1 MTKRLLPVVLIL
13 ILYFSNIYS
22 QTIPPKREFRA
33 AWVATVTNLDWPSS
47 NRLSV
52 DQQKAELISILDKL
66 KAININVVIFQIRTE
81 CDALYDSPYEPWSY
95 WLTGSQGTPP
105 SPLYDPLQFAI
116 QEAHK
121 RGMELHAWFNPYRA
135 VKTVSNGKPSYTL
148 SPNHAAVKHP
158 DWLLKYSGEWLLD
171 PGNPSVRQY
180 VTDVMMDVVN
190 RYDVDGVHWD
200 DYFYSYNGTTT
211 QDSASWRLYR
221 NGFTDIG
228 NWRRN
233 NVNLLVQEVHDSIQA
248 VKPWVKFGISP
259 FGIWKSGVPTGIVG
273 MDAYSQIYGD
283 AVAWMQNKWLD
294 YLTPQ
299 LYWKFGGGQDYGKL
313 LPWWASQ
320 INGRHLYPGEAAYQ
334 INTWTSYSEMP
345 NHIRLARTT
354 QNCYGNVYFRAL
366 VGLLDNEKGF
376 TDSLKNNFYKYPAL
390 IPIMSW
396 KDSVPPN
403 QPQNLRY
410 DRIAST
416 RTAGLMWDVPQTAS
430 DGDTAVRYVVYRFN
444 KGTLNISDLN
454 NPSNII
460 DMEGQRQSIPSTPA
474 TANDGYYF
482 VVTSLDRN
490 NNESGMSTIINV
502 KAPQVP
508 TLTSPLNAAINQRD
522 TITLKWQYPNYAS
535 SYEFQL
541 STDSTFASNIIKDN
555 PAVTDTTM
563 VLTGLL
569 GQQKYY
575 WKLNASNAGG
585 TSLYSQVYN
594 FTTGFPALAQLV
606 NPTDKTTNIQLRPDF
621 NWNKVPSA
629 ATYRFQFAVS
639 LDFNPG
645 SIVIDSSGITDTVY
659 AYSKLNKDL
668 DLNRIYFWR
677 VSGTNQ
683 YGTSNWSNI
692 SRFKTITATEVA
704 DQETIPKEYELSQN
718 YPNPFNPVT
727 AISYQLSANSQVTL
741 IVYDMLGR
749 EIATLVNREQQA
761 GRYTVQ
767 LSADAYHLSSGIY
780 FYQLRAVDPSL
791 RSGKVFID
799 TKKMILMK

>member
-1 MTKRLLPVVLIL
+1 MKKRLLPIVLII
-13 ILYFSNIYS
+13 ILFFSNINP

-33 AWVATVTNLDWPSS
+33 AWVATVANLDWPSS

-52 DQQKAELISILDKL
+52 DQQKAELISILDRL
-66 KAININVVIFQIRTE
+66 KALNINVIIFQIRTE
-81 CDALYDSPYEPWSY
+81 CDAFYNSPYEPWSY

-135 VKTVSNGKPSYTL
+135 VKTVTNGNPSYPL
-148 SPNHAAVKHP
+148 SSNHVAVKHP

-171 PGNPSVRQY
+171 PGNPNVRKY

-190 RYDVDGVHWD
+190 RYDVDGIHWD
-200 DYFYSYNGTTT
+200 DYFYSYGGTTT
-211 QDSASWRLYR
+211 QDSASWRLYH
-221 NGFTDIG
+221 GSFTNIG
-228 NWRRN
+228 DWRRN

-299 LYWKFGGGQDYGKL
+299 LYWPFGGGQDYGKL
-313 LPWWASQ
+313 MPWWASQ
-320 INGRHLYPGEAAYQ
+320 TNGRHLYVGEAGYRISA
-334 INTWTSYSEMP
+334 WSSSSEMP
-345 NHIRLARTT
+345 NHIRLSRTT
-354 QNCYGNVYFRAL
+354 QNCYGNVFFRAL

-376 TDSLKNNFYKYPAL
+376 ADSLKNNFYKYPAL
-390 IPIMSW
+390 PPIMSW
-396 KDSVPPN
+396 KDTVPPN

-416 RTAGLMWDVPQTAS
+416 GTAGLIWNVPQAAS
-430 DGDTAVRYVVYRFN
+430 DGDTAVRYVIYRFN
-444 KGTLNISDLN
+444 NGIINPIDLN
-454 NPSNII
+454 DPRNII
-460 DMEGQRQSIPSTPA
+460 DVEGQKMSIPSTPS
-474 TANDGYYF
+474 TTNDGYYF

-490 NNESGMSTIINV
+490 NNESGMSSIV
-502 KAPQVP
+502 KVTAPQIP
-508 TLTSPLNAAINQRD
+508 ILASPLNETINQRD
-522 TITLKWQYPNYAS
+522 TIILKWQYPNYAS
-535 SYEFQL
+535 SYKFQL
-541 STDSTFASNIIKDN
+541 STDSTFNSNIVLDY
-555 PAVTDTTM
+555 PAVTDTFI
-563 VLTGLL
+563 VATGLL

-575 WKLNASNAGG
+575 WRLSASNAGG
-585 TSLYSQVYN
+585 TSSFSQVN
-594 FTTGFPALAQLV
+594 SFTTGFPALPQLV
-606 NPTDKTTNIQLRPDF
+606 NPADKTLNVKLRPDF
-621 NWNKVPSA
+621 SWNKIPSA
-629 ATYRFQFAVS
+629 TTYRFQFAAS

-645 SIVIDSSGITDTVY
+645 SIVVDSSGILDTAY
-659 AYSKLNKDL
+659 AFSKLNKDL
-668 DLNRIYFWR
+668 ELNKIYFWR
-677 VSGTNQ
+677 VSATNQ

-692 SRFKTITATEVA
+692 FRFRTITTTDIAE
-704 DQETIPKEYELSQN
+704 QEQLPKEYELSQN

-727 AISYQLSANSQVTL
+727 VLSYQLSANSQVTL

-749 EIATLVNREQQA
+749 EVATLVNKEQQA

-767 LSADAYHLSSGIY
+767 LSVDNYHLASGIY
-780 FYQLRAVDPSL
+780 FYQLRAGD
-791 RSGKVFID
+791 FID

>member
-1 MTKRLLPVVLIL
+1 MIKRVLQIVSFIVL
-13 ILYFSNIYS
+13 FFSIIYS
-22 QTIPPKREFRA
+22 QTTPPKREFRA

-52 DQQKAELISILDKL
+52 DQQKAELISILNRL
-66 KAININVVIFQIRTE
+66 KALNINVVIFQIRTE
-81 CDALYDSPYEPWSY
+81 CDAFYISPYEPWSY
-95 WLTGSQGTPP
+95 WLTGSQGTAP

-135 VKTVSNGKPSYTL
+135 VKTVTNGNPSYTL
-148 SPNHAAVKHP
+148 SPNHVAVQHP
-158 DWLLKYSGEWLLD
+158 DWLLKYSNEWLLD

-211 QDSASWRLYR
+211 QDTASWRLYH
-221 NGFTDIG
+221 GSFTNIG
-228 NWRRN
+228 DWRRN

-259 FGIWKSGVPTGIVG
+259 FGIWKNGVPTGITG

-299 LYWKFGGGQDYGKL
+299 LYWKIGGNQDYTKL

-320 INGRHLYPGEAAYQ
+320 VNGRHLYPGEAAYQ

-345 NHIRLARTT
+345 NHIRLARST
-354 QNCYGNVYFRAL
+354 QNTYGNVYFRTLA
-366 VGLLDNEKGF
+366 GLLDNEKGF

-396 KDSVPPN
+396 KDTIPPN
-403 QPQNLRY
+403 APQNIRY
-410 DRIAST
+410 ERVAST
-416 RTAGLMWDVPQTAS
+416 GIAGLTWDVPQTAI
-430 DGDTAVRYVVYRFN
+430 DGDTAVRYAIYRFN
-444 KGTLNISDLN
+444 KSTINTTDLN
-454 NPSNII
+454 DPSNII
-460 DMEGQRQSIPSTPA
+460 DVEGQRQSIPSIPSTTP
-474 TANDGYYF
+474 DGYYF
-482 VVTSLDRN
+482 VITSLDRN
-490 NNESGMSTIINV
+490 NNESGMSTVINV
-502 KAPQVP
+502 KAPDIPV
-508 TLTSPLNAAINQRD
+508 LFAPLNAAINQRD
-522 TITLKWQYPNYAS
+522 TITLKWQYPNFAS

-541 STDSTFASNIIKDN
+541 STDSTFNSNIIIDN
-555 PAVTDTTM
+555 AAVTDTFM

-569 GQQKYY
+569 GQQKYF
-575 WKLNASNAGG
+575 WRLNASNAGG
-585 TSLYSQVYN
+585 TSPYSQAYN

-606 NPTDKTTNIQLRPDF
+606 YPTDKTLNIPLRPDF
-621 NWNKVPSA
+621 SWNKVSSA
-629 ATYRFQFAVS
+629 STYRFQFAIS
-639 LDFNPG
+639 LDFNPS

-668 DLNRIYFWR
+668 ELGRIYFWR

-692 SRFKTITATEVA
+692 FRFKTITATEVA
-704 DQETIPKEYELSQN
+704 DQVVQPKDYELSQN
-718 YPNPFNPVT
+718 YPNPFNPTTVINYQ
-727 AISYQLSANSQVTL
+727 ISKPGLVTL
-741 IVYDMLGR
+741 KVYDILGR
-749 EIATLVNREQQA
+749 EAATLVNKEQQA
-761 GRYTVQ
+761 GSYSVQ
-767 LSADAYHLSSGIY
+767 LSADKFNLNSGIY
-780 FYQLRAVDPSL
+780 FYQLR
-791 RSGKVFID
+791 SGAFIQ
-799 TKKMILMK
+799 TKKMIILK